1 MHAQPNSI
9 CSLAP
14 PPPNNTTITLAAPTE
29 CIENGLLIVAMESKC
44 PKVLLFYSFDVT
56 ERAAVLKWRK
66 ILAETETGLCHS

>member
-14 PPPNNTTITLAAPTE
+14 PPPNNTTITLAAPTA
-29 CIENGLLIVAMESKC
+29 CIENGLLIVAMEIKC